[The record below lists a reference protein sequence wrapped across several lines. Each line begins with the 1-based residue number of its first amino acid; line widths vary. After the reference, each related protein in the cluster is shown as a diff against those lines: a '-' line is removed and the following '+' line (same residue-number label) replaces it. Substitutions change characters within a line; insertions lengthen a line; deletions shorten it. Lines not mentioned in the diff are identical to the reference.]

1 MYPLQS
7 NIDAGHRRNAMPCRT
22 LYRVCLRSRDTCV
35 DLVQAVF
42 RTGAPKTH
50 PRSAPDPNK
59 RRTRVPT
66 TGTHVAIRMA
76 IRILG
81 VARMITST
89 LKGANAARRRL
100 RSLQCAAAANPPM
113 RVAASRLPPYTTGA
127 FNDLGGARAHAIAL
141 VVLAVHCT
149 VALKLWRVSV
159 EKQEY
164 TAPHV
169 LDLQFDVRA
178 AVPPPAAIST
188 QSADRAANLTSAMT
202 SPVPAPST
210 STRRARDMATP
221 RNTTQ
226 ASRSKPLAKIAPN
239 NVSKPQPAP
248 AATTPQ
254 PIATDAGP
262 EPRNASTSTS
272 PESQP
277 TSEPLTEPSFGAAYL
292 HNPAPTYPGV
302 AQQRGWQGT
311 VMLKVHVL
319 ASGRPD
325 HVGLASSSGHES
337 LDDAALEAVTNW
349 RFAPARRG
357 VQAVDGWVQVPI
369 EFKLGT

>member
-1 MYPLQS
+1 
-7 NIDAGHRRNAMPCRT
+7 
-22 LYRVCLRSRDTCV
+22 
-35 DLVQAVF
+35 
-42 RTGAPKTH
+42 
-50 PRSAPDPNK
+50 
-59 RRTRVPT
+59 
-66 TGTHVAIRMA
+66 
-76 IRILG
+76 
-81 VARMITST
+81 MITST

-100 RSLQCAAAANPPM
+100 RSLQCAAAANPPV

-127 FNDLGGARAHAIAL
+127 FNDLRGARAHAIAL

-149 VALKLWRVSV
+149 VALKVWRMSV

-164 TAPHV
+164 AAPHV
-169 LDLQFDVRA
+169 LDLQFDIAA
-178 AVPPPAAIST
+178 AVALPAAIST
-188 QSADRAANLTSAMT
+188 QSANRAAKLPSAMT
-202 SPVPAPST
+202 SPVPAPSA
-210 STRRARDMATP
+210 STRRARDMAAP

-226 ASRSKPLAKIAPN
+226 ASPSKPLAKIAPN
-239 NVSKPQPAP
+239 NASKPQPAP
-248 AATTPQ
+248 AATTSQ
-254 PIATDAGP
+254 PTVTDAGP
-262 EPRNASTSTS
+262 EPRNASAATS
-272 PESQP
+272 PDAQP

-292 HNPAPTYPGV
+292 RNPAPAYPGV

-337 LDDAALEAVTNW
+337 LDEAALEAVTNW

-357 VQAVDGWVQVPI
+357 ALPVDGWVQVPI

>member
-1 MYPLQS
+1 
-7 NIDAGHRRNAMPCRT
+7 
-22 LYRVCLRSRDTCV
+22 
-35 DLVQAVF
+35 
-42 RTGAPKTH
+42 
-50 PRSAPDPNK
+50 
-59 RRTRVPT
+59 
-66 TGTHVAIRMA
+66 
-76 IRILG
+76 
-81 VARMITST
+81 MITSA
-89 LKGANAARRRL
+89 LKGANAARRRP
-100 RSLQCAAAANPPM
+100 RSLQCAAANPPA
-113 RVAASRLPPYTTGA
+113 RIAACRLPPYTTGA
-127 FNDLGGARAHAIAL
+127 FNDLRGARAHAVAL

-149 VALKLWRVSV
+149 VALQVWRMSV

-169 LDLQFDVRA
+169 LDLQFDVGA
-178 AVPPPAAIST
+178 AAPPPAAIST
-188 QSADRAANLTSAMT
+188 LSANRAAHLPSAMT
-202 SPVPAPST
+202 SRVSPPST
-210 STRRARDMATP
+210 LTLRARDMATP

-226 ASRSKPLAKIAPN
+226 AAPSKPLAKIAPSN
-239 NVSKPQPAP
+239 PLKSRPAP
-248 AATTPQ
+248 AATTPP

-262 EPRNASTSTS
+262 EPRNTSTSTS

-292 HNPAPTYPGV
+292 RNPAPIYPGV

-349 RFAPARRG
+349 RFTPARRG
-357 VQAVDGWVQVPI
+357 DQAIDGWVQVPI